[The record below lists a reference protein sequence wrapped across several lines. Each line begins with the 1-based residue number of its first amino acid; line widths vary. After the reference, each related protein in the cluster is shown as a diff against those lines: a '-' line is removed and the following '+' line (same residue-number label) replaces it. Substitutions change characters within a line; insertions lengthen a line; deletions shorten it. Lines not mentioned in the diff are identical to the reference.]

1 MVGDI
6 HGQCCDLYN
15 VFHHTCGR
23 DLVCLPD
30 DHPNHTPN
38 STLSRP
44 HPPTSLENC
53 NSESQ
58 ATKKDGNTNNGS
70 NDDISPSPEMRPR
83 TQCMESPSQTRPR
96 ISSKGASSKESLKNE
111 IKSDNGSGRS
121 SGGSENGSQSGSNSE
136 REDGTSGSSDR
147 EHLKLSSSSDHCYLF
162 LGDYVDRGS
171 FSCECIIYL
180 LSLKV
185 LYPHRIFLLRGN
197 HETRSMTSREYEDM
211 PSFSMECEK
220 KVSMEVYEKFMTVFD
235 TFPIAAVLECEL
247 GRWFCCH
254 GGLGKSHDIHTYV
267 TWQRCTLYII

>member
-30 DHPNHTPN
+30 DHPNHTPS
-38 STLSRP
+38 STPSRP
-44 HPPTSLENC
+44 HPLNSLENH

-58 ATKKDGNTNNGS
+58 TTKKDGSTTNS
-70 NDDISPSPEMRPR
+70 DDVSPEMRPR
-83 TQCMESPSQTRPR
+83 TQCMDSPSQTRPR
-96 ISSKGASSKESLKNE
+96 ISSKGASSKESL
-111 IKSDNGSGRS
+111 INGTKHGDS
-121 SGGSENGSQSGSNSE
+121 SNSSNGGSESGSQSGSSSE
-136 REDGTSGSSDR
+136 REDGSNGSNDHER
-147 EHLKLSSSSDHCYLF
+147 LKLSSSSGHSYIF

-254 GGLGKSHDIHTYV
+254 GGLGKSHDMHI
-267 TWQRCTLYII
+267 